1 MSSRD
6 WDKEMA
12 KIDRQLEQVSD
23 QALIPAPANAT
34 PAQKVEV
41 VARREKTNT
50 TGAVLRLLLA
60 VALGVA
66 MAFWPYETRCGA
78 GVAAYLFAT
87 AVLTGAGV
95 WSAFWSWRHRTARA
109 HVLSLLIVLWGIVL
123 ATQEILP
130 RTGYARPTLER
141 PAGWLCS

>member
-60 VALGVA
+60 VALGVG

>member
-1 MSSRD
+1 
-6 WDKEMA
+6 
-12 KIDRQLEQVSD
+12 
-23 QALIPAPANAT
+23 
-34 PAQKVEV
+34 
-41 VARREKTNT
+41 
-50 TGAVLRLLLA
+50 
-60 VALGVA
+60 
-66 MAFWPYETRCGA
+66 
-78 GVAAYLFAT
+78 VAAYLFAT

>member
-50 TGAVLRLLLA
+50 AGAVLRLLLA

-109 HVLSLLIVLWGIVL
+109 HVLSLLIVFWGIVL
-123 ATQEILP
+123 AAQEILP